1 LGWRRVTCRAVT
13 CRGVS
18 ERSSTETGPGMSPGP
33 ARIVGMLAWNGVGM
47 EPGVRTCH
55 GAVRGRK
62 KTRQRY
68 DSQSRA
74 DTRVTSDSTCLS
86 PVFIR
91 GVDGLGCHR
100 LANPTSNPS
109 SMHLHLQ
116 GRDSACADL
125 GAATFWKI
133 PLHVDAKMLKP
144 PMGPWIQWSKNVRT
158 TLEKK
163 KEATV
168 LVVQCGTRRCLG
180 GQSLHGVRC
189 VKQERGTGDH
199 RSSKPHLDSGEE
211 HL

>member
-1 LGWRRVTCRAVT
+1 MWIGLNPSVRRSLGPLSRRYKRNPCHRTHQ
-13 CRGVS
+13 GQQQPHSIVS
-18 ERSSTETGPGMSPGP
+18 EEVGMSFGLAQGHLPSGHMQGGLREIKHGNWAGMSPGP

-47 EPGVRTCH
+47 EPGVRTCL
-55 GAVRGRK
+55 
-62 KTRQRY
+62 

-144 PMGPWIQWSKNVRT
+144 PMGPW
-158 TLEKK
+158 
-163 KEATV
+163 
-168 LVVQCGTRRCLG
+168 
-180 GQSLHGVRC
+180 
-189 VKQERGTGDH
+189 
-199 RSSKPHLDSGEE
+199 
-211 HL
+211 